1 MADGGL
7 RKVAVRWSKEGRI
20 KRAGWAC
27 TRNLNLEKPD
37 EHARIDAVVV
47 LKPLAMCLR

>member
-7 RKVAVRWSKEGRI
+7 RKVVVRWSKEGRI

-27 TRNLNLEKPD
+27 TRNLDPEKPD
-37 EHARIDAVVV
+37 EHARMDAVVV
-47 LKPLAMCLR
+47 LKPLAIRLR